1 MIAILL
7 GIFFGNFFKIRDTF
21 QKGLDFTRDY
31 LLKLGIICL
40 GIQLKPFEFLDFGKI
55 AIPLILICI
64 ISVLI
69 VIKLLIKKLKI
80 PTRMAYLIS
89 IGSTVC
95 GTTAIMA
102 TAPVIRANK
111 SEVSYAIANITLF
124 GILSM
129 LLYPYF
135 ANFYFEGNSL
145 FAGLFLGTA
154 IHETSQVA
162 AAGLIYDQQFNSPET
177 LNIATVTKLIRNTS
191 LIIMIPLFAFLYNRG
206 HTNKKNYSILN
217 IFPYFVLGFV
227 GMIILRNIG
236 DQIFLIDSTSNWNEM
251 INFIKTCSKIFLTM
265 AMAAIGLNLVLG
277 FGNLISFGHAAF
289 FGLGGYISGILATH
303 AFNSEPILNWPI
315 IISGSSNLL
324 VIWTLTIVLCSIL
337 GLVMGFFC
345 LRTTGVYF
353 IMITLAFAQMLY
365 YFSISWPAYGGEDGL
380 SIYMR
385 NIFPYFKKLESHKVL
400 NSDFTGHEGP
410 VAVEAGNNM
419 ANPLYQAFIN
429 AGVEAGYTKT
439 QDYNGY
445 RQEGF
450 GQKFMNV
457 DAGVRASSSYAYLRP
472 IKHRANLKILC
483 KSLVTR
489 IIFEQKKAVGGEIL
503 RKNKKISFLKH

>member
-1 MIAILL
+1 MVYKKYLVVVPGIILAFVLYSLSQGFNNIIGIELLEYNKSPISTAMIAILL

-21 QKGLDFTRDY
+21 QRGLDFTRDY

-102 TAPVIRANK
+102 TAPVIKANK

-191 LIIMIPLFAFLYNRG
+191 LIIMIPLFAFLYSRG
-206 HTNKKNYSILN
+206 HTNEKNYSILN

-227 GMIILRNIG
+227 GMIILRNVG
-236 DQIFLIDSTSNWNEM
+236 DKILFIDSASNWNE
-251 INFIKTCSKIFLTM
+251 IIDFIKTFSKILLTM
-265 AMAAIGLNLVLG
+265 AMAAIGLSTNLKDIKNMGHKPFVVG
-277 FGNLISFGHAAF
+277 FVSMLTV
-289 FGLGGYISGILATH
+289 GIV
-303 AFNSEPILNWPI
+303 SI
-315 IISGSSNLL
+315 
-324 VIWTLTIVLCSIL
+324 LTI
-337 GLVMGFFC
+337 
-345 LRTTGVYF
+345 
-353 IMITLAFAQMLY
+353 
-365 YFSISWPAYGGEDGL
+365 E
-380 SIYMR
+380 IYL
-385 NIFPYFKKLESHKVL
+385 KL
-400 NSDFTGHEGP
+400 FT
-410 VAVEAGNNM
+410 
-419 ANPLYQAFIN
+419 
-429 AGVEAGYTKT
+429 
-439 QDYNGY
+439 
-445 RQEGF
+445 
-450 GQKFMNV
+450 
-457 DAGVRASSSYAYLRP
+457 
-472 IKHRANLKILC
+472 
-483 KSLVTR
+483 
-489 IIFEQKKAVGGEIL
+489 
-503 RKNKKISFLKH
+503 